1 MISTD
6 KGHFKITFKNGYTV
20 SVINGFGS
28 YSENHFNI
36 DLMNPE
42 KDTIITSKDCEMA
55 ILHNDKFVTRNF
67 IDDNSDSVK
76 GYISPE
82 ELVDILYKVK
92 NYKGD

>member
-6 KGHFKITFKNGYTV
+6 KGRFQITFENGYTV

-28 YSENHFNI
+28 YTENHFNI

-42 KDTIITSKDCEMA
+42 KDTIITSKDCEIA

-67 IDDNSDSVK
+67 IDNIGDDVK
-76 GYISPE
+76 GYIDPK